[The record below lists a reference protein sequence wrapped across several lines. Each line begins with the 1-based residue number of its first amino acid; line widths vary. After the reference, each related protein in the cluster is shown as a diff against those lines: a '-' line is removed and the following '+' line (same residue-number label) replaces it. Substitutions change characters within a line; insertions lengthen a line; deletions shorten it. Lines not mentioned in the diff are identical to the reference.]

1 MAFSIKVAFFDLG
14 GTLVVIGERE
24 WIPGAQDTLST
35 MWENGIRL
43 GLISNTKDL
52 SRQEIL
58 DLLPRDFNINMFE
71 NELVIFS
78 SEVHI
83 EKPDPKIFQLA
94 IKRANVK
101 SSECLF
107 CTEDLTHILA
117 AKQEGMQT
125 VLLQKP
131 PDSDTG
137 KLILKLYLE
146 YFTGSF

>member
-14 GTLVVIGERE
+14 GTLVRGERE
-24 WIPGAQDTLST
+24 WIPGAQDTLSK
-35 MWENGIRL
+35 MWENRIRL
-43 GLISNTKDL
+43 GLISNTGNL
-52 SRQEIL
+52 SRPEIL
-58 DLLPRDFNINMFE
+58 DLLPRDFNMSLFE

-94 IKRANVK
+94 IKRADVK

-107 CTEDLTHILA
+107 CTEDLNHIVV

-125 VLLQKP
+125 VLLQKLT
-131 PDSDTG
+131 DSDTG
-137 KLILKLYLE
+137 KLILELYLK
-146 YFTGSF
+146 YFVESF

>member
-1 MAFSIKVAFFDLG
+1 MAFNIKVAFFDLG
-14 GTLVVIGERE
+14 GTLVRGERE
-24 WIPGAQDTLST
+24 WIPGAQDTLSK

-52 SRQEIL
+52 SRPEIM
-58 DLLPRDFNINMFE
+58 DLLPRDFNMSLFE

-94 IKRANVK
+94 IKRADVK

-107 CTEDLTHILA
+107 CTEELTHIVA

-137 KLILKLYLE
+137 KLILKLYLK
-146 YFTGSF
+146 YFVGSF

>member
-1 MAFSIKVAFFDLG
+1 MVFNIKVAFFDLG
-14 GTLVVIGERE
+14 GTLVKGERE
-24 WIPGAQDTLST
+24 WIPGAQDTLSK

-52 SRQEIL
+52 SRPEIM
-58 DLLPRDFNINMFE
+58 DLLPRDFDMSLFE
-71 NELVIFS
+71 DQLVIFS

-94 IKRANVK
+94 INRANVK

-107 CTEDLTHILA
+107 CTEDLAHIVA

-137 KLILKLYLE
+137 KLILKLYLK
-146 YFTGSF
+146 YFVG

>member
-1 MAFSIKVAFFDLG
+1 MVFNIKVAFFDLG
-14 GTLVVIGERE
+14 GTLVKGERE
-24 WIPGAQDTLST
+24 WIPGAQDTLSK
-35 MWENGIRL
+35 MWKNGIRL

-52 SRQEIL
+52 SRPEIL
-58 DLLPRDFNINMFE
+58 DLLPRDFDMSLFE
-71 NELVIFS
+71 DQLVIFS

-94 IKRANVK
+94 INRANVK

-107 CTEDLTHILA
+107 CTEDLAHIVA

-137 KLILKLYLE
+137 KLILKLYLK
-146 YFTGSF
+146 YFVGSF